1 MEFGFSPEQQTLR
14 QEVERFIHHRLPE
27 ELRWCE
33 RDAFTDALWPLVTE
47 ARQEFARLGWTTIHW
62 PAEHGGREA
71 SHVTHTLL
79 VETMTRCGLPQVIAF
94 DDGPNVI
101 GPLLMRFGS
110 ERLRRRHLP
119 AIARAE
125 EFWCQAYT
133 EPGAGSDLASIATTA
148 MQDGDHYVV
157 NGRKKYVGGAARA
170 DWAHVLAR
178 TGAAANRHHNLG
190 YFVVDMRSPGIGLR
204 PIEEASGR
212 NGMLNEMV
220 FEDVRVPAENLLGAP
235 DEGWQVAMSALDL
248 ERSGIENVGRARAV
262 LDDVIEY
269 ARSAGRNGRP
279 LLDDPVV
286 RDRLAEASVRVE
298 ACRLAA
304 YRVAWLRDRG
314 QTITH
319 ESSLS
324 KLMSSETWQHVAAT
338 ALRTLGPEALSSP
351 PPGAAR
357 PSLPGRVSEACISSL
372 SETIYEGASE
382 IQRNII
388 AQRGLGL
395 PR

>member
-14 QEVERFIHHRLPE
+14 EEVERFIHHRLPQ
-27 ELRWCE
+27 ELLWCE
-33 RDAFTDALWPLVTE
+33 RYAFTDALWPLVAE
-47 ARQEFARLGWTTIHW
+47 ARREFARLGWTTIHW

-79 VETMTRCGLPQVIAF
+79 VEAMAYCGLPQVIAF

-110 ERLRRRHLP
+110 EQLRRRHLP

-125 EFWCQAYT
+125 VFWCQAYT

-148 MQDGDHYVV
+148 VQDGDHYVV
-157 NGRKKYVGGAARA
+157 NGRKKFVGGAARA
-170 DWAHVLAR
+170 DWAHVMAR
-178 TGAAANRHHNLG
+178 TGAEGHRHHNLG
-190 YFVVDMRSPGIGLR
+190 YFVVDMRSPGIRLR

-220 FEDVRVPAENLLGAP
+220 FEDVRVPAENMVGAR

-262 LDDVIEY
+262 LEDVIEY
-269 ARSAGRNGRP
+269 AKSARHNGRP

-314 QTITH
+314 LTLTH

-338 ALRTLGPEALSSP
+338 ALRTLGPEALLSP
-351 PPGAAR
+351 EAAR
-357 PSLPGRVSEACISSL
+357 ASLPGRILEACISSL